1 MLRGEACRV
10 HGAAR
15 PGQASAARTR
25 LVFLL
30 EFHELPTR
38 AFGAGIKAA
47 CGGVTCVTC
56 VARPERAV
64 DACSGGSVCVWQARG
79 SCVPAPHAAPCPA
92 VAGRPEA
99 AGRARWSG
107 EEASVF
113 GSCPGTFASV
123 RLPGR
128 QGLSPGDVPGVKDS
142 GGDSQAGHCGDR
154 AQAPA
159 GHRNGQAGPE
169 AASGLGCSWDSTW
182 VPGQEAVAV
191 QRRGTAAHLAIGD
204 GAVLA
209 APGTG
214 LAPTH
219 GMRLPGGWAAA
230 VRWPPSCHA
239 SVCLAHHL
247 VLGRLQHVPSVP
259 SL

>member
-1 MLRGEACRV
+1 MFRRV
-10 HGAAR
+10 CVRVA
-15 PGQASAARTR
+15 
-25 LVFLL
+25 
-30 EFHELPTR
+30 
-38 AFGAGIKAA
+38 GAGQLRP
-47 CGGVTCVTC
+47 CS
-56 VARPERAV
+56 AR
-64 DACSGGSVCVWQARG
+64 
-79 SCVPAPHAAPCPA
+79 
-92 VAGRPEA
+92 RPEA